1 MESTPTEIAVCAA
14 QQFYGSDRIEVS
26 NLEISRPLEIG
37 RKQISELST
46 ILSPETGDLEIRSRE
61 RLTDD
66 DWTIHVRAR
75 VRKLTPAEVASL
87 KPLRVRVVTA
97 RAGDTVA
104 TLAGRM
110 MGTERKLDLF
120 RLINA
125 MTATSTVRPGEK
137 FKIISE

>member
-1 MESTPTEIAVCAA
+1 
-14 QQFYGSDRIEVS
+14 
-26 NLEISRPLEIG
+26 
-37 RKQISELST
+37 
-46 ILSPETGDLEIRSRE
+46 
-61 RLTDD
+61 
-66 DWTIHVRAR
+66 
-75 VRKLTPAEVASL
+75 
-87 KPLRVRVVTA
+87 VTA